1 MALRIALLMLV
12 IKFIKSCPAIL
23 FGIALTACAPPEV
36 WKRPG
41 TDSVE
46 ESRLRKACYKLAEGD
61 GISSTAEVTVK
72 FDNCMKSS
80 GFIKVPQ
87 WQQQ

>member
-1 MALRIALLMLV
+1 MIKLIKHSHLVLFAIAL
-12 IKFIKSCPAIL
+12 S
-23 FGIALTACAPPEV
+23 ACAPPEV

-41 TDSVE
+41 TDTVE
-46 ESRLRKACYKLAEGD
+46 ESRIRKACYKLAEGD

-80 GFIKVPQ
+80 GFLKVPQ

>member
-1 MALRIALLMLV
+1 M
-12 IKFIKSCPAIL
+12 IKLIKSWPLI
-23 FGIALTACAPPEV
+23 FVGISLIACAPPEV

-41 TDSVE
+41 TDTVE
-46 ESRLRKACYKLAEGD
+46 ESRIRKACYKLAEGD
-61 GISSTAEVTVK
+61 GISSTAEVTAK

-80 GFIKVPQ
+80 GFLKVPQ